1 MFETYAKTKDRETDS
16 KTYMDTVKETDRSN
30 SDRQID
36 KG

>member
-1 MFETYAKTKDRETDS
+1 MFETYAKTKDRET
-16 KTYMDTVKETDRSN
+16 KTYMDTVKETDRLN